1 MGYAEKR
8 ENYWRGRY
16 KIEPGRYGTVVDA
29 SGLTV
34 RFRTRREA
42 EKAANESEAR
52 ARGGATRNRAAGQV
66 TFGEYVS
73 RWYAAQ
79 DLAASTMQNY
89 RRHIEEHLLPTF
101 EDVPIAAIT
110 DAAVV
115 AWERREVVA
124 GYAPSSIKTWRGT
137 LHLVLGEAVEEGL
150 RESNPAARRR
160 GRGRRDRRSRGRG
173 PEKVVTTALGV
184 VLIAERAALSSGR
197 DDEFV
202 GIVLKGFTGMR
213 WGELV
218 GLEPEYVRKS
228 GIRIEW
234 QLYPTEATQALAS
247 VSRALGTII
256 ATVVWVFLSSV
267 AVLFGGEINAAI
279 DRRRHQRASRRSGL
293 DPPIVS
299 PSPSTLDGRTQPEG
313 NGGQAR

>member
-1 MGYAEKR
+1 M
-8 ENYWRGRY
+8 
-16 KIEPGRYGTVVDA
+16 VVDA

-184 VLIAERAALSSGR
+184 VRGQVQERGVAVVSR
-197 DDEFV
+197 DP
-202 GIVLKGFTGMR
+202 
-213 WGELV
+213 LV
-218 GLEPEYVRKS
+218 G
-228 GIRIEW
+228 
-234 QLYPTEATQALAS
+234 
-247 VSRALGTII
+247 
-256 ATVVWVFLSSV
+256 
-267 AVLFGGEINAAI
+267 
-279 DRRRHQRASRRSGL
+279 
-293 DPPIVS
+293 
-299 PSPSTLDGRTQPEG
+299 
-313 NGGQAR
+313 